1 MTTIKLKNGSGAPT
15 SGDLVQGEPA
25 LDLTN
30 KRLYTE
36 DSGGTV
42 IEVGTNPTSITT
54 GTVTADGL
62 TVNDVSANPVTFLR
76 TTSSS
81 EQLELSVDD
90 SGVIF
95 NSYQD
100 EGGRYGG
107 FTFQGTENGVGTRT
121 RLRIFESTGD
131 IAFYEDTGTTAKLF
145 WDASTERLGI
155 GTTNP
160 SASLEVDGVTNSTYL
175 IVGGDDSSNGRAL
188 TFTSSASASF
198 NGAVHTI
205 NAPSSQGVIALATGG
220 SEAMRIDSSGALGL
234 GTTPPSTSTHSQMFI
249 GNESVILGSSSGALD
264 IGNNLYYNSGWKYR
278 TTGAVT
284 LQDFSAS
291 GNIVFYRAASGTANT
306 DVTLE
311 ESMRIDPNGNVGIG
325 MTPSGALSI
334 RPSGTGSED
343 THFGFGANLDA
354 YITTGSSGIVIFREG
369 DGAGNNSERMRLDS
383 SGNLLVGRDSVSY
396 SGVDLHVGD
405 TSDGQNGLQIQ
416 TSTTGYGHV
425 LFGDGT
431 GSDAYAG
438 QITYKHGDNY
448 MSFHTAGSEAMRID
462 SSGFLQIGTTGKTGR
477 INLQPNPSNNHFV
490 EFYTTA
496 DGKVGE
502 INTTGGTTTNYVTSS
517 DQRLKENIVDAPSA
531 SDDIDAIQ
539 VRSFDW
545 KATGSHQK
553 YGMVAQELNTVAPEA
568 VSAPEDPEDMMG
580 VDYSKLVPMMLKE
593 IQSLRAR
600 VAQLEGEA

>member
-15 SGDLVQGEPA
+15 SGDLAQGEPA

-54 GTVTADGL
+54 GTVTANGLTLGSEGDQISIPTSAGFSGVITTGDTIFGNAFEFKNGNGIVLVSDTNDSGATGGVDATLIARGSSATKTALFDVNGDISFYEDTGTTAKFFWDASAERLGIGNSSPTTALDVTGTVTADGL
-62 TVNDVSANPVTFLR
+62 TVDGEGRIEETGAAARLTIARTDAANNAASASLDLMENNAANLHFGDVASFGYRLEVDGSTNKFNIISGNQTVTKKRFSIDR
-76 TTSSS
+76 
-81 EQLELSVDD
+81 D
-90 SGVIF
+90 
-95 NSYQD
+95 
-100 EGGRYGG
+100 
-107 FTFQGTENGVGTRT
+107 
-121 RLRIFESTGD
+121 TGD
-131 IAFYEDTGTTAKLF
+131 ISFYEDTGTTAKLL
-145 WDASTERLGI
+145 WDASAESLSITGNANVWTIDNTTIYGNRAGGSIYVGNSDATGEFGITSGGSVAMQFDSSGNVGI
-155 GTTNP
+155 GTSSP

-325 MTPSGALSI
+325 MT
-334 RPSGTGSED
+334 
-343 THFGFGANLDA
+343 
-354 YITTGSSGIVIFREG
+354 
-369 DGAGNNSERMRLDS
+369 
-383 SGNLLVGRDSVSY
+383 
-396 SGVDLHVGD
+396 
-405 TSDGQNGLQIQ
+405 
-416 TSTTGYGHV
+416 
-425 LFGDGT
+425 
-431 GSDAYAG
+431 
-438 QITYKHGDNY
+438 
-448 MSFHTAGSEAMRID
+448 
-462 SSGFLQIGTTGKTGR
+462 
-477 INLQPNPSNNHFV
+477 
-490 EFYTTA
+490 
-496 DGKVGE
+496 
-502 INTTGGTTTNYVTSS
+502 
-517 DQRLKENIVDAPSA
+517 
-531 SDDIDAIQ
+531 
-539 VRSFDW
+539 
-545 KATGSHQK
+545 
-553 YGMVAQELNTVAPEA
+553 
-568 VSAPEDPEDMMG
+568 
-580 VDYSKLVPMMLKE
+580 
-593 IQSLRAR
+593 
-600 VAQLEGEA
+600 